1 MVWSKMKQQLE
12 SFLCP
17 ELVGRVEYRATSYR
31 YLPDKAGQCYIT
43 VDKKEVFNMTD
54 VTNALRWYQTEQE
67 IKNDLHVQISVSA
80 DEIDIVRKDTGG
92 RVPEDRLTVIA
103 RNSKVSAYAKEML
116 EAQVALSKSD
126 FYSTANTFLSIS
138 IEDSLGSKDI
148 LLNVFAMVD
157 RRMGKKRLLSMESKM
172 KQKHPVVQYFYE
184 LRRCTLSA

>member
-43 VDKKEVFNMTD
+43 VDKKEVFNMTNT
-54 VTNALRWYQTEQE
+54 TNSLRWYQTEQE
-67 IKNDLHVQISVSA
+67 IKNDPHVQISVSA
-80 DEIDIVRKDTGG
+80 EEIDIVRKDTGG
-92 RVPEDRLTVIA
+92 RVPEQRLTVIA
-103 RNSKVSAYAKEML
+103 RNNKISLYAKEIL
-116 EAQVALSKSD
+116 ETQVALSKSD

-157 RRMGKKRLLSMESKM
+157 RRFGKKRLLSMESKM
-172 KQKHPVVQYFYE
+172 KMKHPIVQYFYE
-184 LRRCTLSA
+184 LRRCTFTT